1 MLRAQNDVL
10 FTNPYDGQ
18 VDVSPSTSIRVR
30 APSPIEAS
38 SVVPQYP
45 QAARQLAVE
54 PTILVVRSSVTT
66 TMKREQWSRHG
77 IVGTVTLVDPTTL
90 EWTPRRLLPNTTY
103 HCIVQGLVMA
113 TGLGGVA
120 IPTYEFDFTTAADV
134 PRLAGSTFDTIDVL
148 RCNAIVWFRTTQPI
162 PYDVSV
168 NQLLEIQQ
176 PTAGGVWAPSQQAL
190 VQRVSDTLLC
200 VVPQQRWNTGVP
212 LRIDVRMSQITGN
225 PDDDR
230 QLEATVRGAA
240 PTHIAVVSEDGRP
253 VPQELQDIAQ
263 SASAIVPADGNI
275 SIAMPPYFGERW
287 RFIRWRSSS
296 LSWADTVRTS
306 TIRGPVSCEELAKPI
321 MLSAEYA
328 FVDTIDV
335 VITTDTLGVVSVT
348 DQDGRHLATVRDST
362 TLRLDTSIQQ
372 IFVVASATTGA
383 AFLSWSAS
391 ASGCS
396 GSTAPSLNLPVSTL
410 ILSAMPPG
418 TPSQFNPGG
427 GASSNQPHV
436 FLNPRFQKLT
446 PVVGDRYRL
455 RARLMNA
462 QPDELQTIAEHVQ
475 FTTPNEFE
483 ETRPQTRTVC
493 VIADEY
499 WEVIGYH
506 DASTGPPVWFDRGR
520 HELCIDAPLLDPENT
535 LVIFG
540 RRVPIDLRL
549 ERVLL
554 GSDHDDDVLLDRRPH
569 PETRTDVETLVRVDG
584 IEHWFPVPT
593 STCVVNGIESQR
605 AGLRCGDKVRI
616 VVSPAAHRGE
626 DWRWWSNLPRYVQP
640 RAADSVDGHP
650 AYHLTMKPELTSG
663 DAKSCD
669 GEELEHREISL
680 RAAFRK
686 RFTVESIAL
695 RVRVNA
701 RGDRWRSFFE
711 ERWFDPLTYYDKA
724 DDEPRGG
731 RQLEYIPRRGT
742 SVKLKF
748 SRPVDATT
756 IYEGGISAESFA
768 NVLITDPQEKN
779 LDFITASSGRGNAQL
794 FSTTGQ
800 YLDIVEFSVYEPG
813 TTPIKQ
819 ALHTGMI
826 DLTCSTSI
834 RSADDE
840 PLLSSRFFALRRM
853 EIPGYGMRMTDA
865 VFAFDG
871 DTDWLPWEDSGEMY
885 HALYGINI
893 AASGAANQA
902 DGFHRYPD
910 CQQQQTW
917 SGDCT
922 RDCGDEGDVFSFGD
936 HPIWLQTA
944 WMDIDDRAFARI
956 GSWDE
961 DCKSNDQ
968 CLVNRLQD
976 VLDTLRGKA
985 EQYKRDQVN
994 NDNNKLIGD
1003 LVSLGATLIKALL
1016 PIEEQDDP
1024 LAEVTVLED
1033 SQTLWGMST
1042 PTAPRILV
1050 NTENADYRL
1059 RGQWFVSRSV
1069 VR

>member
-30 APSPIEAS
+30 APSPIKAS

-176 PTAGGVWAPSQQAL
+176 PTAGGLWAPSQQAL

-287 RFIRWRSSS
+287 RFMRWRSSS

-483 ETRPQTRTVC
+483 ETRKQTRTVC

-499 WEVIGYH
+499 WEVIVSH
-506 DASTGPPVWFDRGR
+506 DASTGPPV
-520 HELCIDAPLLDPENT
+520 
-535 LVIFG
+535 
-540 RRVPIDLRL
+540 
-549 ERVLL
+549 
-554 GSDHDDDVLLDRRPH
+554 
-569 PETRTDVETLVRVDG
+569 
-584 IEHWFPVPT
+584 
-593 STCVVNGIESQR
+593 
-605 AGLRCGDKVRI
+605 
-616 VVSPAAHRGE
+616 
-626 DWRWWSNLPRYVQP
+626 
-640 RAADSVDGHP
+640 
-650 AYHLTMKPELTSG
+650 
-663 DAKSCD
+663 
-669 GEELEHREISL
+669 
-680 RAAFRK
+680 
-686 RFTVESIAL
+686 
-695 RVRVNA
+695 
-701 RGDRWRSFFE
+701 
-711 ERWFDPLTYYDKA
+711 
-724 DDEPRGG
+724 
-731 RQLEYIPRRGT
+731 
-742 SVKLKF
+742 
-748 SRPVDATT
+748 
-756 IYEGGISAESFA
+756 
-768 NVLITDPQEKN
+768 
-779 LDFITASSGRGNAQL
+779 
-794 FSTTGQ
+794 
-800 YLDIVEFSVYEPG
+800 
-813 TTPIKQ
+813 
-819 ALHTGMI
+819 
-826 DLTCSTSI
+826 
-834 RSADDE
+834 
-840 PLLSSRFFALRRM
+840 
-853 EIPGYGMRMTDA
+853 
-865 VFAFDG
+865 
-871 DTDWLPWEDSGEMY
+871 
-885 HALYGINI
+885 
-893 AASGAANQA
+893 
-902 DGFHRYPD
+902 
-910 CQQQQTW
+910 
-917 SGDCT
+917 
-922 RDCGDEGDVFSFGD
+922 
-936 HPIWLQTA
+936 
-944 WMDIDDRAFARI
+944 
-956 GSWDE
+956 
-961 DCKSNDQ
+961 
-968 CLVNRLQD
+968 
-976 VLDTLRGKA
+976 
-985 EQYKRDQVN
+985 
-994 NDNNKLIGD
+994 
-1003 LVSLGATLIKALL
+1003 
-1016 PIEEQDDP
+1016 
-1024 LAEVTVLED
+1024 
-1033 SQTLWGMST
+1033 
-1042 PTAPRILV
+1042 
-1050 NTENADYRL
+1050 
-1059 RGQWFVSRSV
+1059 
-1069 VR
+1069 